1 VSQSNLSLRGGD
13 SIEIDFSINRFEP
26 ILYPDAERYPIQVL
40 RENYELLCAY
50 LKSLQADAEN
60 EEKILAARGALQ
72 HALLAAGQDSFRALD
87 FGEWRRRLQITRR
100 LDGSPELLSESRIDV
115 IFDFMR
121 PLCRWLIKRYPKK
134 FRHWDRDKVGNVA
147 PRGNEAAYAPVRSR
161 SVVTL
166 DKACEIAALDVGD
179 DPLLLRDQ
187 AVACLQWVSGAR
199 VESIATLPLRAF
211 TFSRDSIQ
219 INMDPKLG
227 VKTKGGGAIKTTLLP
242 IAPLIDRVTHFYHWL
257 TAHGA
262 GGDAMF
268 FNELIQN
275 AEDRFTASNAPA
287 VPTRAHT
294 LAKRYQKLYQR
305 LGWHDFS
312 GTHGFRRGHISYA
325 LACSATVQ
333 NSLVV
338 CNNVGHNFLSTTL
351 MYNEQTDS
359 DRLAVI
365 GSFTLERFQQL
376 NRTMNGLLQT
386 SDNAAQALDLIEAH
400 IRETTKDPT
409 ILRHLLRD
417 LEGLRES
424 VC

>member
-1 VSQSNLSLRGGD
+1 MSQSNLSLRGGD

-26 ILYPDAERYPIQVL
+26 ILYPDAERYPIRVL
-40 RENYELLCAY
+40 RENYEMLCAY

-147 PRGNEAAYAPVRSR
+147 PRGNEATYAPVRSR

-242 IAPLIDRVTHFYHWL
+242 IAPLIDRVTHFYH
-257 TAHGA
+257 
-262 GGDAMF
+262 
-268 FNELIQN
+268 
-275 AEDRFTASNAPA
+275 
-287 VPTRAHT
+287 
-294 LAKRYQKLYQR
+294 
-305 LGWHDFS
+305 
-312 GTHGFRRGHISYA
+312 
-325 LACSATVQ
+325 
-333 NSLVV
+333 
-338 CNNVGHNFLSTTL
+338 VGHNFLSTTL
-351 MYNEQTDS
+351 MYNEQADS